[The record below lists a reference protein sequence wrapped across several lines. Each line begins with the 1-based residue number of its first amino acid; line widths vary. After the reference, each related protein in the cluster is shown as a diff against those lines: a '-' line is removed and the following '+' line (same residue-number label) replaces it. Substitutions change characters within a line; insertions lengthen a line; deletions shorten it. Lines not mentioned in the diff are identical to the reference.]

1 MMNQDNSEWITLLQK
16 LVTENEMQNRQLK
29 KQLFYTRIFA
39 AMGLVLAILLA
50 VVVFWVVPPALSA
63 METAT
68 AAMEQASDTLAL
80 VDETLLDVQSLFE
93 EDGLIVQ
100 SSEALAQAMEKIDR
114 MDIDSLNQA
123 IQNLKDVVEP
133 MADFFGRFKR

>member
-39 AMGLVLAILLA
+39 AVGLVLAILLA
-50 VVVFWVVPPALSA
+50 VVVFRVVPPALSA

>member
-1 MMNQDNSEWITLLQK
+1 
-16 LVTENEMQNRQLK
+16 
-29 KQLFYTRIFA
+29 
-39 AMGLVLAILLA
+39 
-50 VVVFWVVPPALSA
+50 
-63 METAT
+63 
-68 AAMEQASDTLAL
+68 MEQASDTLAL